1 MRFRGLMSLPWG
13 AQSRSSSRLG
23 RWIEGVLAF
32 VLAVQI
38 ARLFWVMVAPIGAF
52 GDWRPLEPAIPG
64 SAVRTALFSSF
75 DPFNREASPSGAVQ
89 QVTSLPFRLFGIR
102 INEGSG
108 LGSAI
113 IADDSGKQSAF
124 AVGEEIMPG
133 VTLKGVAF
141 DHVVISRNGAD
152 ETLYIDQSGSAPTA
166 EPSVPL
172 QPPPALGSKVTPPP
186 PPPATGG
193 EPLSPQS
200 ILNGVSFTPRTENG
214 AVTGVVLNAQ
224 GPDDAFARAGFRP
237 GDIVAQY
244 NGQPIRSPQD
254 LLSLKNAIKP
264 GARLTLMVERGAAT
278 VPIAI
283 IIPDNK

>member
-1 MRFRGLMSLPWG
+1 M
-13 AQSRSSSRLG
+13 G
-23 RWIEGVLAF
+23 RWIEGALMFALA
-32 VLAVQI
+32 LQL
-38 ARLFWVMVAPIGAF
+38 ARLVWVILAPTGAF
-52 GDWRPLEPAIPG
+52 GDWRPFEPSISGPA
-64 SAVRTALFSSF
+64 ARVALFSAF
-75 DPFNREASPSGAVQ
+75 DPFNRDSSATTGSVQ
-89 QVTSLPFRLFGIR
+89 QVTSLPFKLYGIR

-113 IADDSGKQSAF
+113 IADDTGLQSSF

-141 DHVVISRNGAD
+141 DHVTISRNGAD
-152 ETLYIDQSGSAPTA
+152 ETLYIDQSGGATVADPAAPPQAPAGAGNAFTP
-166 EPSVPL
+166 PS
-172 QPPPALGSKVTPPP
+172 PPP
-186 PPPATGG
+186 PPPPVAGSDQ
-193 EPLSPQS
+193 LSPQT

-214 AVTGVVLNAQ
+214 AVTGVVLGAQ
-224 GPDDAFARAGFRP
+224 GSSDIFARAGFRP

-244 NGQPIRSPQD
+244 NGLSIRSAQD

>member
-1 MRFRGLMSLPWG
+1 M
-13 AQSRSSSRLG
+13 
-23 RWIEGVLAF
+23 F
-32 VLAVQI
+32 VLAVQV
-38 ARLFWVMVAPIGAF
+38 ARLFWVVLAPSGAF
-52 GDWRPLEPAIPG
+52 GDWRPFEPAIPG
-64 SAVRTALFSSF
+64 AAARTALFSAF
-75 DPFNREASPSGAVQ
+75 DPFYRDASASTGVVQ
-89 QVTSLPFRLFGIR
+89 QVTSLPFRLYGIR

-113 IADDSGKQSAF
+113 IADQAGLQTAY

-133 VTLKGVAF
+133 VTLKAVAF

-152 ETLYIDQSGSAPTA
+152 ETLYIDQSGGAPVA
-166 EPSVPL
+166 APAAPSGPL
-172 QPPPALGSKVTPPP
+172 QPPAGGGTTLNPPP
-186 PPPATGG
+186 PIPAQG
-193 EPLSPQS
+193 EQLSSQA
-200 ILNGVSFTPRTENG
+200 IMNGVSFTPRTENG

-224 GPDDAFARAGFRP
+224 GASDIFARAGFRP

-244 NGQPIRSPQD
+244 NGLPIRSPQD
-254 LLSLKNAIKP
+254 LLTLKNAIKP

>member
-1 MRFRGLMSLPWG
+1 MF
-13 AQSRSSSRLG
+13 A
-23 RWIEGVLAF
+23 
-32 VLAVQI
+32 LAVQL
-38 ARLFWVMVAPIGAF
+38 ARLLWVVLAPTGAF
-52 GDWRPLEPAIPG
+52 GDWRPFEPVIPG
-64 SAVRTALFSSF
+64 PAARTALFSAF
-75 DPFNREASPSGAVQ
+75 DPFNREASATTGAVQ
-89 QVTSLPFRLFGIR
+89 QVTSLPFKLYGIR

-113 IADDSGKQSAF
+113 IADDTGQQSSF

-133 VTLKGVAF
+133 VTLKAVAF
-141 DHVVISRNGAD
+141 DHVIISRNGAD
-152 ETLYIDQSGSAPTA
+152 ETLYIDQSGGAPVADPAAPPLAPAGSGSAFA
-166 EPSVPL
+166 
-172 QPPPALGSKVTPPP
+172 PPPA
-186 PPPATGG
+186 PPATGS
-193 EPLSPQS
+193 EQLTPQA

-214 AVTGVVLNAQ
+214 GVTGIVLSAQ
-224 GPDDAFARAGFRP
+224 GSTDIFARAGFRP

-244 NGQPIRSPQD
+244 NGVPIRSAQD

>member
-1 MRFRGLMSLPWG
+1 M
-13 AQSRSSSRLG
+13 
-23 RWIEGVLAF
+23 LA
-32 VLAVQI
+32 
-38 ARLFWVMVAPIGAF
+38 PTGAF
-52 GDWRPLEPAIPG
+52 GDWRPFEPAIPG
-64 SAVRTALFSSF
+64 PAARTALFSAF
-75 DPFNREASPSGAVQ
+75 DPFNREASASGTVQ
-89 QVTSLPFRLFGIR
+89 QVTSLPFRLYGIR

-166 EPSVPL
+166 EPTAPL
-172 QPPPALGSKVTPPP
+172 QPPESPGIKLNPPP
-186 PPPATGG
+186 PLPNPGG
-193 EPLSPQS
+193 DQLSSQA

-214 AVTGVVLNAQ
+214 AVTGVVLSAQ
-224 GPDDAFARAGFRP
+224 GADDAFARAGFRP
-237 GDIVAQY
+237 GDIVAQF

-264 GARLTLMVERGAAT
+264 GARLSLMVERGAAT